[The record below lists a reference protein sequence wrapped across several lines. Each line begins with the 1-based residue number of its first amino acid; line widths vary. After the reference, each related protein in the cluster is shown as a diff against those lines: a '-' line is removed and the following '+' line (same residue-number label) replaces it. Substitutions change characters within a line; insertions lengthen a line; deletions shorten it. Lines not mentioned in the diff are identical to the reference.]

1 MISTLFDR
9 RQGMEDNRVGFGG
22 DGAQPGPVPL
32 IGRELPVYTIDD
44 GPEPTQLWKRLC
56 VLLLCFVL
64 FLIFMLVIKSFH
76 C

>member
-1 MISTLFDR
+1 
-9 RQGMEDNRVGFGG
+9 MENNRAAVAI
-22 DGAQPGPVPL
+22 DQAPEPVPV

-44 GPEPTQLWKRLC
+44 GPDHVQLWKKLC
-56 VLLLCFVL
+56 VVLLGFVL

>member
-1 MISTLFDR
+1 
-9 RQGMEDNRVGFGG
+9 MENNRAAIGI
-22 DGAQPGPVPL
+22 DQAPEPGPV

-44 GPEPTQLWKRLC
+44 GPDHAQLWKRLC
-56 VLLLCFVL
+56 VVLLGFVL